1 MDNNRSHCPLD
12 LRDLLRGLPTVRH
25 SLQPWR
31 ESKGFAIVRDAR
43 LGWFSVKIRLRRDGH
58 FW

>member
-25 SLQPWR
+25 PLHPWR
-31 ESKGFAIVRDAR
+31 ESKGIAIVHHA
-43 LGWFSVKIRLRRDGH
+43 
-58 FW
+58 